1 MKKIS
6 LVGLVLGAILGSLA
20 ALLAGG
26 WIIWLGVGIAVGVVI
41 GTATARR
48 RHFQPS
54 NVRAGNL
61 NL

>member
-6 LVGLVLGAILGSLA
+6 LVGLVLGAVVGSLA
-20 ALLAGG
+20 ALLVGG
-26 WIIWLGVGIAVGVVI
+26 WIIWLGVGIAVGVLI

-48 RHFQPS
+48 RHFQPG
-54 NVRAGNL
+54 NIRAGSL